1 MITTSQTRDYN
12 EGVKDQRPKIT
23 RLIKSGDNG
32 RPEEDF
38 TLSHILR
45 FLTYIV

>member
-12 EGVKDQRPKIT
+12 KGVKDQRPKIT
-23 RLIKSGDNG
+23 QLIKSEDNCT
-32 RPEEDF
+32 PEEDF

-45 FLTYIV
+45 FLTYIF